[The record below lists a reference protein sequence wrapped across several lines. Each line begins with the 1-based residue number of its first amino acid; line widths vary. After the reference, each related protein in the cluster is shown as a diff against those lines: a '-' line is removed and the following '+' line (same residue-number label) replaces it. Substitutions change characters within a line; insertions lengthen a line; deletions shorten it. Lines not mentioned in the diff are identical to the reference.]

1 MNKLLIFL
9 YLAVIVAA
17 NIVTASIPPIALGA
31 LIVPAGSFLIGVTF
45 ILRDLVQN
53 AIGRK
58 NTYIAIGAAMLISAV
73 SSFALG
79 DVLWIVFASTITFLA
94 SETTDTEIYSRLKL
108 PLAYRMLYSGVVG
121 GLIDSVL
128 FVLIGL
134 SPLFSGILPWEA
146 VGFAILGQIT
156 VKMGIQFLG
165 AAAVWLYTGS
175 AERKRAVRS

>member
-1 MNKLLIFL
+1 MNKLLIAL

-17 NIVTASIPPIALGA
+17 NIVTASIPPIPLGA

-58 NTYIAIGAAMLISAV
+58 NTYITIGAAMLISAV
-73 SSFALG
+73 SSFILG
-79 DVLWIVFASTITFLA
+79 DVLWIVFASTLTFLA

-134 SPLFSGILPWEA
+134 SPLFSGILPWGA

-156 VKMGIQFLG
+156 VKMGIQLLG
-165 AAAVWLYTGS
+165 AAVVWLYTGS
-175 AERKRAVRS
+175 TGRKRAIRS